1 LLIATGDFVVDYPVF
16 WLRLLDNES
25 PSCYPVGV
33 NEMQIQPN
41 TSLRVADSSNPPPD
55 IVQMLLADKRSE
67 NTRRAYRHDLTHFF
81 VNVFGAE
88 PSPDSVAE
96 FLAQSTSEMTVPILR
111 YKALLI
117 EKGSSESTINR
128 RMAAI
133 LSLVKMAR
141 RIGMT
146 DADPRGNIDS
156 EKVVTYRDTR
166 GITLAQVRSLLAV
179 PDRTMVQG
187 KRDYALLLLLVENA
201 LRRNEV
207 VGLCISDFSAEE
219 WSLLI
224 AGKGMGS
231 QKTRITISTNAATA
245 IADYL
250 SARGDCLPSKAPLF
264 TRTRTTNESLH
275 LTADGLYKI
284 IGELAKQAG
293 LSARLSPH
301 RLRHTAITLA
311 LDIADGD
318 IRKVQRLSRH
328 ARLETLLIYDDNRTN
343 FQGEMTDRLSA
354 LVGTAATVRDA
365 AQ

>member
-1 LLIATGDFVVDYPVF
+1 
-16 WLRLLDNES
+16 
-25 PSCYPVGV
+25 
-33 NEMQIQPN
+33 MQNQPN
-41 TSLRVADSSNPPPD
+41 TALRLAESTELPPD

-81 VNVFGAE
+81 MNVFGAE
-88 PSPDSVAE
+88 PTPSSIAN

-117 EKGSSESTINR
+117 EKGSSEATINR

-156 EKVVTYRDTR
+156 EKVVSYRDTR
-166 GITLAQVRSLLAV
+166 GITLSQVRSLLLV
-179 PDRTMVQG
+179 PDRNTVQG
-187 KRDYALLLLLVENA
+187 KRDYALLLLLIENA

-207 VGLCISDFSAEE
+207 VALLVSDFRAEE
-219 WSLLI
+219 RSLLI

-231 QKTRITISTNAATA
+231 QKTRITISTNASLA

-250 SARGDCLPSKAPLF
+250 AVRQLCPSSDTPLF
-264 TRTRTTNESLH
+264 TRTRSIEKPYP

-284 IGELAKQAG
+284 ISELAKRAG
-293 LSARLSPH
+293 LTAPLSPH

-311 LDIADGD
+311 LDMADGD

-328 ARLETLLIYDDNRTN
+328 ARLETLLIYDDNRTD
-343 FQGEMTDRLSA
+343 FQGEITERLSV
-354 LVGTAATVRDA
+354 LVGHSELDR
-365 AQ
+365 